1 MIKKWNDF
9 VKENVVNPD
18 SYIDIK
24 MQELRDL
31 ILSISNNFKFSWE
44 NLNDSILKVIL
55 IANNMNVEYVFDISN
70 MSLIKTANNVKD
82 FDNSVSSID
91 DGISQIQSDIYSLIG
106 VSENISINDIDVL
119 DSFIDGENGQI
130 EVSING
136 EDISFIVLSNG
147 QIFFATDDDA
157 NIAEEL
163 GLEIDDELQKFIKN
177 EYDNSI
183 KSNRMNRL
191 GFFKGKS

>member
-130 EVSING
+130 EVSVNG

-163 GLEIDDELQKFIKN
+163 GLEIDDELQKFIKS

>member
-44 NLNDSILKVIL
+44 NLNDSILKVML

-130 EVSING
+130 EVSVNG

-163 GLEIDDELQKFIKN
+163 GLEIDDELQKFIKS